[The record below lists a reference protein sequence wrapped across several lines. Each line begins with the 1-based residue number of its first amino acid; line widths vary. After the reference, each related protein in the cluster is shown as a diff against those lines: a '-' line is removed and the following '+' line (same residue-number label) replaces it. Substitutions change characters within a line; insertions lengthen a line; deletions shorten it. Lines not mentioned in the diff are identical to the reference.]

1 MTDYALNDRG
11 SLELVTEDYYDAE
24 ILRLFDGK
32 RLDREQVVDATAQL
46 VPEPDNPIFPE
57 SIAIWVNGY
66 KVARMGVEDSARYW
80 NPLARIIFSGYTPVA
95 PIRFWAT
102 QRRDGD
108 HPRLET
114 RAVLSVSRPELL
126 FPINASPLHAA
137 LLPQG
142 SSVKVLNENEHAEYL
157 HDVLPVSGEGRVIL
171 TLEANR
177 HKLADGTEVDV
188 VDVLHDRRVVGRLS
202 TQMSEQ
208 LAPVVRYAFQHNKL
222 TAVWGTIRGS
232 SFELSLTVQTVRA
245 NDIPRSWFTDLPNT
259 LPQLKAK
266 QDSYDLDPSYVP
278 SEAEEDPSLK
288 RAASLQREAERSHP
302 VSHGSS
308 SAALA
313 GYSEHRSDARS
324 AWGLGVLGLLILILG
339 IVLVF
344 FKPVL
349 GVLGIIVGAS
359 VAFVGLYL
367 GRLQGSGRMYD
378 EIDINPPSHTASVE
392 SETSPAARRE
402 IGDSKLDDAPAAL
415 KTRDSEDHEDET
427 ASFRDEQA
435 PAEIAHVAAV
445 HGEDDDARVATA
457 HDGDGDAYTESD
469 DDSLSGSQD
478 PEHLEDEEY
487 PEEHDVALDYEE
499 EAPEYEE
506 IYPEWEHS
514 DDYETVGD
522 DSSGS
527 HGSGSRR

>member
-177 HKLADGTEVDV
+177 HKLADGSEVDV

-245 NDIPRSWFTDLPNT
+245 NDIPRSWYAELPNT

-288 RAASLQREAERSHP
+288 RAASPKAEAERTHP
-302 VSHGSS
+302 ATHGSS

-313 GYSEHRSDARS
+313 GYSEHRTDARS
-324 AWGLGVLGLLILILG
+324 AWGLGALGLLILFLG
-339 IVLVF
+339 VVLIF

-378 EIDINPPSHTASVE
+378 EIDINPPNRSVSSGSEGSRDSVSVSQREHHEADHDDFHPESDASAPKEFDTEPTSVDTGQPLTDAEDADSREDVVHQADQDFPAEADEASSFE
-392 SETSPAARRE
+392 SE
-402 IGDSKLDDAPAAL
+402 AP
-415 KTRDSEDHEDET
+415 KVD
-427 ASFRDEQA
+427 
-435 PAEIAHVAAV
+435 V
-445 HGEDDDARVATA
+445 
-457 HDGDGDAYTESD
+457 
-469 DDSLSGSQD
+469 
-478 PEHLEDEEY
+478 DEEY
-487 PEEHDVALDYEE
+487 RDDHPVDADYEE
-499 EAPEYEE
+499 ESPEYEE

-522 DSSGS
+522 DSPTGR
-527 HGSGSRR
+527 GSGSRR

>member
-46 VPEPDNPIFPE
+46 VPEPDNPVFPE

-66 KVARMGVEDSARYW
+66 KVARMTVKDSERYW
-80 NPLARIIFSGYTPVA
+80 NPLARIIYSGYTPVA

-114 RAVLSVSRPELL
+114 RAILSVSRPELL

-157 HDVLPVSGEGRVIL
+157 HDVLPMSGEGRVIL

-177 HKLADGTEVDV
+177 HKLADGSEVEV
-188 VDVLHDRRVVGRLS
+188 VDVLHDRRIVGRLS

-245 NDIPRSWFTDLPNT
+245 DEIPSSWYTDLPNS
-259 LPQLKAK
+259 LPLLKAK

-278 SEAEEDPSLK
+278 SEAEENPSLK
-288 RAASLQREAERSHP
+288 RAEKPDDAVERLHP
-302 VSHGSS
+302 DTHGSS
-308 SAALA
+308 SATKA
-313 GYSEHRSDARS
+313 GFVERHRHSGGS
-324 AWGLGVLGLLILILG
+324 GWGLGVLGALILILG
-339 IVLVF
+339 IVLIF
-344 FKPVL
+344 FKPIL

-359 VAFVGLYL
+359 VVFAGVYMSRF
-367 GRLQGSGRMYD
+367 QGSGRMYD
-378 EIDINPPSHTASVE
+378 QIDINPTGGPSASDHEPQALDQSEEPEGAEADQEEQALEQRQEQEPFSPNTEALDLQE
-392 SETSPAARRE
+392 SEPEATTDAIDDVEKYDESPE
-402 IGDSKLDDAPAAL
+402 
-415 KTRDSEDHEDET
+415 
-427 ASFRDEQA
+427 
-435 PAEIAHVAAV
+435 VN
-445 HGEDDDARVATA
+445 
-457 HDGDGDAYTESD
+457 DGYYSD
-469 DDSLSGSQD
+469 QYLS
-478 PEHLEDEEY
+478 
-487 PEEHDVALDYEE
+487 EE
-499 EAPEYEE
+499 EAADFEEDTEPSEYDESYS
-506 IYPEWEHS
+506 YPEWEHS
-514 DDYETVGD
+514 DDYETVGED
-522 DSSGS
+522 YSNGR
-527 HGSGSRR
+527 GSGSRR